1 MLAGNHGPPGGN
13 RLPMFDDDPSKPLVS
28 IALATYNG
36 RTYLPELLA
45 SLEAQ
50 SWPHLEVVVSD
61 DASRDGTRELLASY
75 TGRVPV
81 RLVGDGTRAGIVGN
95 FERALAGCR
104 GDYIALADQDDVW
117 APEKVADLM
126 REVRRAESA
135 GDGAAT
141 PALAFCDIELVD
153 STLCR
158 LSRSLFDITAK
169 SRCATRLRDFL
180 LSNHVPGCAMLVNRA
195 ALERALP
202 FPPGIVMHDWW
213 LAMVVASFGEIR
225 HVAAPHLK
233 YRQHDGNAVG
243 ASATNERAVRDECGA
258 EAARRRGA
266 SRRRQIEAI
275 ADQVRVFARRFGAE
289 LPVDARHDMYAFS
302 RGVASWRGAL
312 EFVMISHTGETFVR
326 SVKMLRRLRA
336 SVLSFGVEVRRP
348 SLTRRLRQRRG
359 ESRRLS

>member
-1 MLAGNHGPPGGN
+1 MSH
-13 RLPMFDDDPSKPLVS
+13 DDPSKPLVS

-61 DASRDGTRELLASY
+61 DASSDGTRELLASY
-75 TGRVPV
+75 AGRVPV

-117 APEKVADLM
+117 APDKVADLM
-126 REVRRAESA
+126 RALRHVENAR
-135 GDGAAT
+135 GAAT

-153 STLCR
+153 ATLCC
-158 LSRSLFDITAK
+158 LSRSLFDITTK
-169 SRCATRLRDFL
+169 SRCAARLRDFL

-195 ALERALP
+195 TLERALP
-202 FPPGIVMHDWW
+202 FSPGIVMHDWW
-213 LAMVVASFGEIR
+213 LAMVAASFGEIR

-243 ASATNERAVRDECGA
+243 ASATNERGAARDECGA
-258 EAARRRGA
+258 AAARRRGA

-289 LPVDARHDMYAFS
+289 LPADARHDMHAFS
-302 RGVASWRGAL
+302 RGVASWRGAF
-312 EFVMISHTGETFVR
+312 EFVIISHTGESFVR

-336 SVLSFGVEVRRP
+336 SVLSFGVDGRRP
-348 SLTRRLRQRRG
+348 SFARRLRQRR
-359 ESRRLS
+359 STPRRL

>member
-1 MLAGNHGPPGGN
+1 MSHA
-13 RLPMFDDDPSKPLVS
+13 DPSKPLVS

-45 SLEAQ
+45 SLDAQ
-50 SWPHLEVVVSD
+50 SWPNLEVVVSD
-61 DASRDGTRELLASY
+61 DASSDGTRELLASHA
-75 TGRVPV
+75 GRVPV

-117 APEKVADLM
+117 APEKVTDLM
-126 REVRRAESA
+126 RELRRVESV
-135 GDGAAT
+135 GGEGRDGAK

-153 STLCR
+153 STLCC
-158 LSRSLFDITAK
+158 LSRSLFDITSK

-195 ALERALP
+195 TLERALP

-243 ASATNERAVRDECGA
+243 ASATHDRGAARDECGA

-289 LPVDARHDMYAFS
+289 LPIDARHDMHAFS
-302 RGVASWRGAL
+302 RGVASWRGAF

-336 SVLSFGVEVRRP
+336 SVLSFGVEARGP
-348 SLTRRLRQRRG
+348 SLARRLRQRRG
-359 ESRRLS
+359 TSRRHS

>member
-1 MLAGNHGPPGGN
+1 
-13 RLPMFDDDPSKPLVS
+13 MFDEDPSKPLVS

-258 EAARRRGA
+258 DAARRRGA

>member
-1 MLAGNHGPPGGN
+1 
-13 RLPMFDDDPSKPLVS
+13 MFHIDPSKPLVS

-36 RTYLPELLA
+36 RAYLPELLA

-50 SWPHLEVVVSD
+50 SWPNLEVVVSD
-61 DASRDGTRELLASY
+61 DASTDGTPELLAAY
-75 TGRVPV
+75 AGRVPV
-81 RLVGDGTRAGIVGN
+81 RLVGDGERVGIVGN

-117 APEKVADLM
+117 APDKVTDLM
-126 REVRRAESA
+126 RDLQRVESA
-135 GDGAAT
+135 RGPAT

-153 STLCR
+153 ATLCR
-158 LSRSLFDITAK
+158 LSKSLFDITAK
-169 SRCATRLRDFL
+169 SRRAERLRDFL

-202 FPPGIVMHDWW
+202 FPAGIVMHDWW

-243 ASATNERAVRDECGA
+243 ASPTNQRPAAGARDQGGA
-258 EAARRRGA
+258 EAAQRRGA
-266 SRRRQIEAI
+266 SRRRQIEGI
-275 ADQVRVFARRFGAE
+275 AHQVRLFARRFGAE
-289 LPVDARHDMYAFS
+289 LPVAARGDMHAFS
-302 RGVASWRGAL
+302 RGIESWRGAF

-326 SVKMLRRLRA
+326 AVKMMRRLRR
-336 SVLSFGVEVRRP
+336 SMLSFGVEA
-348 SLTRRLRQRRG
+348 
-359 ESRRLS
+359 